1 MTDAIKA
8 SRQYCRQVAR
18 RRARNFYYS
27 FLLLPQAER
36 DAMCAIYAFMRY
48 CDDLSDEPAQSDARR
63 AIERWSGDLERAL
76 AGDPPPHPVWPAFC
90 ATVARYR
97 IPHEYFRHM
106 IAGVT
111 GDLDPRVMET
121 FEDLRQY
128 CYQVASVVGLCVI
141 HILGF
146 ESPQAPRLAEDCG
159 VAFQLTNILRD
170 VSEDAALGRVY
181 LPREDLDRF
190 GVSAETL
197 RGSRPTPE
205 FLDLMRFEAA
215 RATEYYARA
224 SPLADLVRPP
234 GRPMMRAIVAIYSRL
249 LQRIERSGF
258 QVLGRRVSLPAWE
271 KVWLM
276 LRSAKRGQTGRFP
289 PG

>member
-1 MTDAIKA
+1 
-8 SRQYCRQVAR
+8 
-18 RRARNFYYS
+18 
-27 FLLLPQAER
+27 
-36 DAMCAIYAFMRY
+36 
-48 CDDLSDEPAQSDARR
+48 
-63 AIERWSGDLERAL
+63 
-76 AGDPPPHPVWPAFC
+76 
-90 ATVARYR
+90 
-97 IPHEYFRHM
+97 
-106 IAGVT
+106 
-111 GDLDPRVMET
+111 MET

-190 GVSAETL
+190 GVSTETL
-197 RGSRPTPE
+197 RGSRLTPE
-205 FLDLMRFEAA
+205 FLALMRFEAA
-215 RATEYYARA
+215 RAREYYAR
-224 SPLADLVRPP
+224 SFPLADLVRPS

-258 QVLGRRVSLPAWE
+258 QVFGRRVSLPAWE

-276 LRSAKRGQTGRFP
+276 LRSAAAR
-289 PG
+289 